1 MTQIADTREVAD
13 DGFMQIALR
22 MARRGLG
29 TTAPNPSVG
38 AVVVDPS
45 SGEVVARGWTQ
56 PGGRPH
62 AETVALQ
69 RAGSRTRGATMYV
82 TLEPCSHYGKTPPC
96 ARAIIEA
103 GVSRV
108 VVGILDPDP
117 RVAGRGID
125 MLRAAGIEVRRGVRA
140 PEAGRITRGHILRV
154 TERRP
159 LIQLKMA
166 LDANGQVARGT
177 GGQPRWVTGP
187 RARSHGQLLRAR
199 ADAILVGSRTEQ
211 DDDPE
216 LTCRLPGLLG
226 RSPTRVV
233 LCGRALPALESKIVR
248 SAGAVP
254 VWIFSGP
261 GADGAQQNALA
272 QAGCRL
278 FHVATVAG
286 RPWIPAV
293 TEALVAE
300 GITRLLVEG
309 GPTVARAFSSVG
321 LVDDI
326 VQYRA
331 TGNQDAASARDGA
344 LRSVNELPG
353 HLTFALAH
361 ERALGDDMLYVF
373 HRTRGS

>member
-1 MTQIADTREVAD
+1 LTQVADTRDAAD
-13 DGFMQIALR
+13 DRFMQIALR

-38 AVVVDPS
+38 AVVVDPAT
-45 SGEVVARGWTQ
+45 GEVIARGWTQ

-62 AETVALQ
+62 AETEALR
-69 RAGSRTRGATMYV
+69 RAGPRARGATMYV

-103 GVSRV
+103 GVSRA

-125 MLRAAGIEVRRGVRA
+125 MLRSAGIEVRRGVRA
-140 PEAGRITRGHILRV
+140 READRMTRGHILRV

-159 LIQLKMA
+159 LIQVKMA
-166 LDANGQVARGT
+166 LDADGRIARGA

-187 RARSHGQLLRAR
+187 LARAHGHLLRAR
-199 ADAILVGSRTEQ
+199 ADAILVGARTVA

-226 RSPTRVV
+226 RSPIRVV
-233 LCGRALPALESKIVR
+233 LCGSTLPALESKLAR
-248 SAGAVP
+248 SARDVP

-261 GADGAQQNALA
+261 GADAAQQDALA
-272 QAGCRL
+272 QAGCR
-278 FHVATVAG
+278 FFRVATVNG

-309 GPTVARAFSSVG
+309 GLAVSRAFSSVG

-331 TGNQDAASARDGA
+331 VGGQDAAGARDGA

-353 HLTFALAH
+353 HMAFALAH
-361 ERALGDDMLYVF
+361 ECALGDDMLYVF
-373 HRTRGS
+373 HRMQGS

>member
-1 MTQIADTREVAD
+1 MTQIADTRDAAD
-13 DGFMQIALR
+13 HGFMQIALR

-38 AVVVDPS
+38 AVVVEPAT
-45 SGEVVARGWTQ
+45 GEVIARGWTQ

-62 AETVALQ
+62 AETEALR
-69 RAGSRTRGATMYV
+69 RAGARARGATMYV

-103 GVSRV
+103 GVSRA

-125 MLRAAGIEVRRGVRA
+125 MLRAAGIDVRRGVCA
-140 PEAGRITRGHILRV
+140 AEADRITRGHILRV

-159 LIQLKMA
+159 LIQIKMA
-166 LDANGQVARGT
+166 LDAGGQIARGAD
-177 GGQPRWVTGP
+177 GRPRWVTGP
-187 RARSHGQLLRAR
+187 LARAHGHLLRAR
-199 ADAILVGSRTEQ
+199 ADAILVGSRTVR

-216 LTCRLPGLLG
+216 LTCRLPGLLR
-226 RSPTRVV
+226 RSPVRIIV
-233 LCGRALPALESKIVR
+233 CGGVLPALESKIVR
-248 SAGAVP
+248 SAGDVP
-254 VWIFSGP
+254 VWIFCNP
-261 GADGAQQNALA
+261 GADSGQQSALA
-272 QAGCRL
+272 QAGCRI
-278 FHVATVAG
+278 FHVATVNG

-309 GPTVARAFSSVG
+309 GPTMSRAFSSVG

-331 TGNQDAASARDGA
+331 AGGQGAAMAREGA
-344 LRSVNELPG
+344 LKSINELPG
-353 HLTFALAH
+353 RLTFALAH

-373 HRTRGS
+373 HRMRGS

>member
-1 MTQIADTREVAD
+1 MTHVADTHGAAD
-13 DGFMQIALR
+13 DVFMQIALR

-38 AVVVDPS
+38 AVMVDRS
-45 SGEVVARGWTQ
+45 TGEVIARGWTQ

-69 RAGSRTRGATMYV
+69 RAGARARGATMYV
-82 TLEPCSHYGKTPPC
+82 TLEPCSHFGKTPPC
-96 ARAIIEA
+96 ASAIVEA

-125 MLRAAGIEVRRGVRA
+125 MLGAAGIEVRRGVCA
-140 PEAGRITRGHILRV
+140 PEANRITRGHILRV

-159 LIQLKMA
+159 LIQVKMA
-166 LDANGQVARGT
+166 LDAAGRIARGA
-177 GGQPRWVTGP
+177 GGQPRWVTDP
-187 RARSHGQLLRAR
+187 LARAHGHLLRAR
-199 ADAILVGSRTEQ
+199 ADAILVGSRTVQ

-226 RSPTRVV
+226 RSPIRVI
-233 LCGRALPALESKIVR
+233 LCGSALPALQSRLVR
-248 SAGAVP
+248 SARDVP

-261 GADGAQQNALA
+261 GADPIQQNALT

-278 FHVATVAG
+278 FRVATVAG

-300 GITRLLVEG
+300 GVTRLLVEG
-309 GPTVARAFSSVG
+309 GLTVSRAFSSLG

-331 TGNQDAASARDGA
+331 AGGQGAAGAREGA
-344 LRSVNELPG
+344 ARSVDELPG
-353 HLTFALAH
+353 HMAFALAH

-373 HRTRGS
+373 HRMRGT

>member
-1 MTQIADTREVAD
+1 MTATADTRDAAD
-13 DGFMQIALR
+13 HGFMQLALR

-38 AVVVDPS
+38 AVVVDPTTD
-45 SGEVVARGWTQ
+45 EVIARGWTQ

-62 AETVALQ
+62 AETEALR
-69 RAGSRTRGATMYV
+69 RAGARARGATMYV

-103 GVSRV
+103 GVARA

-125 MLRAAGIEVRRGVRA
+125 MLRAAGIEVRRGVHAR
-140 PEAGRITRGHILRV
+140 EADRVTRGHILRV

-166 LDANGQVARGT
+166 LDASGQIARGD

-187 RARSHGQLLRAR
+187 LARAHGHLLRAR
-199 ADAILVGSRTEQ
+199 ADAILVGSRTVA

-216 LTCRLPGLLG
+216 LTCRLPGLLD
-226 RSPTRVV
+226 RSPIRII
-233 LCGRALPALESKIVR
+233 LCGSTLPSPESRMVR
-248 SAGAVP
+248 SARDVP
-254 VWIFSGP
+254 VWIFSGA
-261 GADGAQQNALA
+261 GVDAAQQNALA
-272 QAGCRL
+272 QAGCR
-278 FHVATVAG
+278 FFRVATVNG

-309 GPTVARAFSSVG
+309 GPTVTRAFSSVG

-331 TGNQDAASARDGA
+331 AGDQDAATARKDALGSA
-344 LRSVNELPG
+344 NELPG

-373 HRTRGS
+373 HRTRGN